1 MKIKISMNDLHTFFT
16 ITVPEGFGA
25 REWADKYWDTYGFDY
40 DTERAA
46 HGGLLA
52 WPCNDEEDRDLS
64 VTELKHE
71 LDDGG
76 IEYETFQATLNT
88 IFGEIEQ

>member
-1 MKIKISMNDLHTFFT
+1 MANLHTFFS
-16 ITVPEGFGA
+16 ITVPKEFGA
-25 REWADKYWDTYGFDY
+25 REWAKQYWDTYGFDY
-40 DTERAA
+40 DTERAD

-52 WPCNDEEDRDLS
+52 WPCNDEENGDLA
-64 VTELKHE
+64 VAELKRE

-76 IEYETFQATLNT
+76 IEYETFQATHDT